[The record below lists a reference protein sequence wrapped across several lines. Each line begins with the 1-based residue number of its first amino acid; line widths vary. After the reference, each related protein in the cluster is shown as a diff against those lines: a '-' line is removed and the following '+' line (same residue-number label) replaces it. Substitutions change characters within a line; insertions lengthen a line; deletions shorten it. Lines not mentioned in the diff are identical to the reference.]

1 MAANI
6 ATPRAARGVELVD
19 DELLGK
25 SSIVVGLG
33 CNNPKTIIAIIGI
46 SLQIVATV
54 WIRPLALL
62 SSKFNPVTV
71 VAAHALT
78 SIEYFFLYQKDL
90 EIVLKK

>member
-6 ATPRAARGVELVD
+6 AAPRAARGVELVDD

-54 WIRPLALL
+54 
-62 SSKFNPVTV
+62 
-71 VAAHALT
+71 
-78 SIEYFFLYQKDL
+78 
-90 EIVLKK
+90 